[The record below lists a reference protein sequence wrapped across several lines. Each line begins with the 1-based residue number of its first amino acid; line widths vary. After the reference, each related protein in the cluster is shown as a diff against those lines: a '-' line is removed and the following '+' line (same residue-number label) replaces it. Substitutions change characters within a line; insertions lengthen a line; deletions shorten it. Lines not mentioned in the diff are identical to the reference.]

1 MIAQVRNAEKG
12 EGLRSAKPNTKRVS
26 HFQVNRGNNEKWAF
40 RATSREKKKEE
51 EGEERRGKRE
61 IVHAVARAQKTL
73 TESKR

>member
-40 RATSREKKKEE
+40 RATSREKKKKKKKEKKDEE
-51 EGEERRGKRE
+51 KEKSFMQSHELRKR
-61 IVHAVARAQKTL
+61 
-73 TESKR
+73 